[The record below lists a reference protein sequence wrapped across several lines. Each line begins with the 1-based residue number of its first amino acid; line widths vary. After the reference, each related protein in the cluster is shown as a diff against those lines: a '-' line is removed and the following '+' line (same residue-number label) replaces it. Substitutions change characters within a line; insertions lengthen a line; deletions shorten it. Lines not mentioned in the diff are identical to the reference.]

1 MKHTNP
7 AVDLAGMASSAR
19 PCAPSSSMRGAFA
32 PDAIPATATFNTKR
46 NGAAGTRTGV
56 RARRQRSLTT

>member
-19 PCAPSSSMRGAFA
+19 PCAPSSFMRGAFA
-32 PDAIPATATFNTKR
+32 PDAIPATSNTKR
-46 NGAAGTRTGV
+46 GAVDTRTGV